1 MMNVIERIQLMSKL
15 YEYVKSNGLGK
26 QTYTILKSVV
36 YVLVSNGEI
45 LSSEINHCYSCYYA
59 NAIKEHYSKLGY
71 NTASESFSFF
81 FPNNEH
87 LIESITNKMIAETNQ
102 KGQLNMSLGSSI
114 LKAIK

>member
-1 MMNVIERIQLMSKL
+1 MNVIERIQLMSKL
-15 YEYVKSNGLGK
+15 YKYVKSNGLGK
-26 QTYTILKSVV
+26 QTETILKSVV

-59 NAIKEHYSKLGY
+59 NAIEEHYSKLGY
-71 NTASESFSFF
+71 NTASESFSDF

-87 LIESITNKMIAETNQ
+87 VMNMMITATNQ
-102 KGQLNMSLGSSI
+102 KGQVNVSLGSSI